1 MGRDATGAQRSLEA
15 PRGSE
20 GSRGWRGARGGRG
33 LLKML
38 SQTRLGALLQVPEG
52 THPRE
57 FLKKLEQPEDPEEH
71 GYNKKA
77 RRARDLPSILG
88 RTSAA
93 PRPHVGRTS
102 AAPRLHTTITRP
114 GTCLQVMRY
123 SSTYRHTGLIGH

>member
-1 MGRDATGAQRSLEA
+1 MPEGDAHC
-15 PRGSE
+15 
-20 GSRGWRGARGGRG
+20 SRC
-33 LLKML
+33 
-38 SQTRLGALLQVPEG
+38 SPEQCLGALLQVPEG

-77 RRARDLPSILG
+77 RRARDLPSNLG

-93 PRPHVGRTS
+93 PRPHLGRTS
-102 AAPRLHTTITRP
+102 AAPRPHPGRSLAAPRHTKFTRP